1 MQADIKEEAIFPNYG
16 LPNLLKE
23 DADAAGSDNFTKPWT
38 WPIPMCSVA
47 LDLIRSVE
55 HLKPPHVAP

>member
-23 DADAAGSDNFTKPWT
+23 DADAAGSDNFTKPRT
-38 WPIPMCSVA
+38 WPIPMCSVS
-47 LDLIRSVE
+47 LNLV
-55 HLKPPHVAP
+55 